1 MGKKERAERE
11 KKLDLDV
18 EYQVTERYMHNILG
32 ISYMWASLG
41 ATDNQ
46 SPLAYS

>member
-11 KKLDLDV
+11 KKLDLDGQ
-18 EYQVTERYMHNILG
+18 YQVTVRYMHNILG

-41 ATDNQ
+41 ATDSQ